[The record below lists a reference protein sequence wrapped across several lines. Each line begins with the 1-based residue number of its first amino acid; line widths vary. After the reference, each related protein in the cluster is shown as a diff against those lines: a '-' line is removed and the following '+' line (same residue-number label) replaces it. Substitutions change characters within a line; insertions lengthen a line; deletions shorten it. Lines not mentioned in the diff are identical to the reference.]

1 MKNFAA
7 NCNRLPLSAL
17 MGAFLVIAATST
29 AFTQSAPAHPLV
41 VEIVATP
48 GATLLDFAG
57 PSEVFGVIPGHA
69 VEYVVSEGMGPFKL
83 ENGVKIA
90 PDYTFDDAPKP
101 DIVVIGSQAVK
112 GSDTAMAW
120 LRGVHARGGLVMS
133 VCTGADWLGQSG
145 LLAGLEA
152 TTHHHA
158 YSSFQRNFSDVKVVR
173 GRRYVESEANLFTAG
188 GYTAGLDLA
197 LHLVDER
204 YGRKA
209 AQDVARRLEYKGD
222 GWITNEW

>member
-1 MKNFAA
+1 MMNFSAFRDCLPALAGVVLLCGGATAA
-7 NCNRLPLSAL
+7 IAQPVPDRP
-17 MGAFLVIAATST
+17 LVI
-29 AFTQSAPAHPLV
+29 
-41 VEIVATP
+41 EIVATP

-57 PSEVFGVIPGHA
+57 PSEVFGVMPGHA
-69 VEYVVSEGMGPFKL
+69 VEYVVSESTVPFKL

-101 DIVVIGSQAVK
+101 DIVVIGSQAAK
-112 GSDTAMAW
+112 GSDEAMAW
-120 LRGVHARGGLVMS
+120 LRRVHSDGGLVMS

-158 YSSFQRNFSDVKVVR
+158 YSSFQKTFADVKLVR

-197 LHLVDER
+197 LHLVDQR

-209 AQDVARRLEYKGD
+209 AQEVAARLEYQGN
-222 GWITNEW
+222 GWITNEL